1 MNKGISLYPGL
12 DKSADIR
19 QSLDLA
25 ADHDIGTYFCSL
37 HIPESD
43 VRALKRDLRYILADA
58 AAKKMEVIADISP
71 TALSRLHLTAE
82 DLFRS
87 HITLRLD
94 DGFTA
99 EETVR
104 CSLSGTVCLNASTVT
119 AAFLQKLSAG
129 GADFSRIKG
138 LHNFYPRPGTGLM
151 PAFFA
156 SQTALCHAYGLS
168 VGAFVAAVT
177 NRRGPLYEG
186 LPTIEN
192 TRSLSIEKSAFV
204 VKALGTDHI
213 FIGDSRPCAKDMQA
227 LSAAAQTDADII
239 IIPVILR
246 DTSEKIRKLLNR
258 IYTPRP
264 DKAEHIIRAKESRTH
279 AKGLFIKPLTTL
291 PARRQRGDIT
301 VDNADFLRYAGEIQ
315 LITAPMPAEPRTN
328 TIAAIP
334 EEHCYLLDCLCGDKK
349 FTFRFIE

>member
-1 MNKGISLYPGL
+1 MSVGISLYPGL
-12 DKSADIR
+12 DKSDDIR
-19 QSLDLA
+19 RSLDLA
-25 ADHDIGTYFCSL
+25 ADHDIRTYFCSL

-43 VRALKRDLRYILADA
+43 VRALKRDLQYILTNA
-58 AAKKMEVIADISP
+58 AAKKIEVIADISP

-82 DLFRS
+82 ELFRS

-104 CSLSGTVCLNASTVT
+104 CSLTGTVCLNASTVT

-138 LHNFYPRPGTGLM
+138 LHNFYPRLGTGLI

-168 VGAFVAAVT
+168 VGAFVAAAA
-177 NRRGPLYEG
+177 NHRGPLYEG

-192 TRSLSIEKSAFV
+192 TRPLSIEKSTFV
-204 VKALGTDHI
+204 VKALGADHI

-239 IIPVILR
+239 IIPVILH
-246 DTSEKIRKLLNR
+246 DTSEKTRKLLNR
-258 IYTPRP
+258 IYTSRP
-264 DKAEHIIRAKESRTH
+264 DKAEHIIRAKEGRTY

-301 VDNADFLRYAGEIQ
+301 VDNADFLRYTGEIQ

-328 TIAAIP
+328 IIAAIP
-334 EEHCYLLDCLCGDKK
+334 EEHRYLLDCLCGDKK

>member
-168 VGAFVAAVT
+168 VGAVVAAVT

-204 VKALGTDHI
+204 VKALGADHI